1 MFDNTLAAATLLS
14 PNRRAR
20 THGIDTL
27 TIHHAACVGASAADV
42 GRLFL
47 DPARKASCNYAIGND
62 GDVALV
68 VPEAYAALTSSNRA
82 NDDRAVTIEVA
93 NCGGAPDWPVS
104 DAAMASLVAL
114 CADVCRRNG
123 IDALRWRGDPAL
135 VGQPDKQNMT
145 VHRWFAA
152 TACPG
157 DCLYNKMGEIA
168 ERVNALLAADEP
180 GADPD
185 TTAPEPAPRVRSLD
199 DAPLWARPTL
209 EKLVSR
215 GILEGKGGD
224 KGLDLGEDMTRL
236 LVILDRAG
244 TFENGK

>member
-1 MFDNTLAAATLLS
+1 MSDSPLASISLLS
-14 PNRRAR
+14 PSWRERA
-20 THGIDTL
+20 HAVDTI
-27 TIHHAACVGASAADV
+27 TIHHAACVGASAADI

-47 DPARKASCNYAIGND
+47 DPARRASCNYAVGNA

-68 VPEAYAALTSSNRA
+68 VPEARAALTSSDRA
-82 NDDRAVTIEVA
+82 NDSRAVTIEVA

-104 DAAMASLVAL
+104 DAAMDALVRL

-123 IDALRWRGDPAL
+123 IDALRWRADPAL

-157 DCLYNKMGEIA
+157 DYLYNKMGEIA
-168 ERVNALLAADEP
+168 ARVNALLAAGEP
-180 GADPD
+180 S
-185 TTAPEPAPRVRSLD
+185 PRVRTVE
-199 DAPLWARPTL
+199 DAPPWARPTL
-209 EKLVSR
+209 EKLT
-215 GILEGKGGD
+215 GKGYLEGKGGD
-224 KGLDLGEDMTRL
+224 KGLDLGEDAIRL

-244 TFENGK
+244 TFGA